1 MTDARPASPNV
12 PFYDLGRLH
21 ASIRGE
27 LDQAL
32 ARVLDRGTFVLGE
45 EVERFEAEFA
55 RVTGTRHCVTV
66 GNGLDAITLA
76 LRALGIGPGDEVIV
90 PGWAFIATWLAG
102 TAVGARVVPV
112 DVDATAYTIDPG
124 AVRAAITGRTRAI
137 LPVHL
142 YGHPAPMAA
151 LRALATRF
159 RLALVE
165 DAAHAHGAAIG
176 GRPVGSF
183 GDAAAWSFYPGRN
196 LGALGDGG
204 AITTNDAQLAA
215 RVRSLRNYG
224 SAMKYVHDELG
235 VHSRL
240 DALQAAV
247 LRTKLPHLPIWN
259 AARRSIVQR
268 YRAAFD
274 GTELI
279 LPVAADNI
287 THAWHLFVVRCDARD
302 GVRDALA
309 RCGIECLVH
318 YPIPPHRQL
327 AWAGTSLERLE
338 LPVTER
344 LSETV
349 LSLPLSPTMTA
360 SDVDRVIDGVLSVVG
375 HYAHA

>member
-1 MTDARPASPNV
+1 MSPNV
-12 PFYDLGRLH
+12 PFYDLARLH
-21 ASIRGE
+21 ASIRGD
-27 LDQAL
+27 LDHAI
-32 ARVLDRGTFVLGE
+32 ARVLDRGTFVLDE

-66 GNGLDAITLA
+66 GNGLDAITLI
-76 LRALGIGPGDEVIV
+76 LRGLGIGPGDEVIV
-90 PGWAFIATWLAG
+90 PGATFIATWLAV
-102 TAVGARVVPV
+102 TAVGATVVPV
-112 DVDATAYTIDPG
+112 DVDATSYTIDPG

-151 LRALATRF
+151 LRAIAMRF
-159 RLALVE
+159 RLAVIE
-165 DAAHAHGAAIG
+165 DAAQAHGAAIG
-176 GRPVGSF
+176 GRPMGSF
-183 GDAAAWSFYPGRN
+183 GDAAAWSFYPGKN

-204 AITTNDAQLAA
+204 AITTNDAQLAE

-235 VHSRL
+235 VNSRL

-259 AARRSIVQR
+259 AARRAIVQR
-268 YRAAFD
+268 YRAAFE

-279 LPVAADNI
+279 LPVAADSV
-287 THAWHLFVVRCDARD
+287 THAWHLFAIRCDGRD

-309 RCGIECLVH
+309 RRGIECLVH

-327 AWAGTSLERLE
+327 AYAETPLARLD

-344 LSETV
+344 LCETV

-360 SDVDRVIDGVLSVVG
+360 SDVERVIDGVLSIVG
-375 HYAHA
+375 RYVHA